1 MKPLEIICAV
11 NAKSVEQER
20 QRRVSGAA
28 RERRRE
34 RGCLSTG
41 VLCRRLPEGIVARED
56 AGEEAGDDVGDDDE
70 DDAAVEAVGE
80 VGAVDF
86 R

>member
-1 MKPLEIICAV
+1 MICAV

-20 QRRVSGAA
+20 QRRVSGTT

-41 VLCRRLPEGIVARED
+41 VLCRQLPEGIVAGED
-56 AGEEAGDDVGDDDE
+56 TEEEAGDDVGDDDE
-70 DDAAVEAVGE
+70 DEAEDAVGE
-80 VGAVDF
+80 VGAMDF

>member
-1 MKPLEIICAV
+1 MICAV

-20 QRRVSGAA
+20 QRRVSGAT

-41 VLCRRLPEGIVARED
+41 GLCRRLPVGIVVGED
-56 AGEEAGDDVGDDDE
+56 AEEEAGDDVGDDDE
-70 DDAAVEAVGE
+70 DEAADAVGE
-80 VGAVDF
+80 VGAMDF